1 MLLLPLMLASA
12 VADVPARPPSAYE
25 GNVRV
30 VVGFRW
36 EGTEDRTAVE
46 ARRRRGGSI
55 GIGGDVRRSRS
66 NTSTQQML
74 LVMSGGTASIRIA
87 EEIPYSE
94 WFWTWGR
101 RRGLWVES
109 VQWRDVATGME
120 VSPTVLGGGRI
131 RVKLTPYFEYRLDE
145 RRQTT
150 QVHELATEVVVRD
163 GEEIDVGGVPFAD
176 TEFRERF
183 LVGYDHARGT
193 SRAVVTLRATA
204 E

>member
-1 MLLLPLMLASA
+1 MLLLPLMLACS
-12 VADVPARPPSAYE
+12 VADVPARPPSAFA

-30 VVGFRW
+30 TVAFRW
-36 EGTEDRTAVE
+36 EATDDRAGVE
-46 ARRRRGGSI
+46 VRRRGGSI
-55 GIGGDVRRSRS
+55 GVGGDARRSRS
-66 NTSTQQML
+66 SATTRQML

-101 RRGLWVES
+101 RRGLWTES

-120 VSPTVLGGGRI
+120 VSPLVLGGGHI
-131 RVKLTPYFEYRLDE
+131 RVKLTPYFEYRLD
-145 RRQTT
+145 RGRQTT
-150 QVHELATEVVVRD
+150 QVHELSTEVVVRD

-176 TEFRERF
+176 TGFRERF
-183 LVGYDHARGT
+183 LVGYDRARGT
-193 SRAVVTLRATA
+193 SRAVITLRATA

>member
-12 VADVPARPPSAYE
+12 VLDVPARPPSAYE

-30 VVGFRW
+30 VVTFRW
-36 EGTEDRTAVE
+36 EATEDRTGVE
-46 ARRRRGGSI
+46 VRPRRGGSI
-55 GIGGDVRRSRS
+55 GIGGDARRSRS
-66 NTSTQQML
+66 SATTRQML
-74 LVMSGGTASIRIA
+74 LVMSGGRASIRIA

-94 WFWTWGR
+94 WFRVWGH
-101 RRGLWVES
+101 RRGLWAQS

-131 RVKLTPYFEYRLDE
+131 RVTLTPYFEYWLDQ
-145 RRQTT
+145 RKQTT
-150 QVHELATEVVVRD
+150 QVHEMATEVVVRD
-163 GEEIDVGGVPFAD
+163 GEEIDVGGVPWSD

-183 LVGYDHARGT
+183 LVGYDRARGT
-193 SRAVVTLRATA
+193 SRAVITLRATA